1 MPTDHRP
8 PTTATHTPHST
19 LHTADDDEMM
29 RRRHVHPNT
38 KVPMAPKDLSDAT
51 TSTAPSAQQIAGQQ
65 GELENDLPLSRVL
78 LASLPLL
85 LLTVVA
91 SAKLGLHKLSGDII
105 IAAIRTLVQL
115 SCLALILT
123 PIFHSRN
130 HSRLFTCS
138 YVLLFMLPLAAYEAT
153 ARSNLTYTGFYT
165 NSLMG
170 LAIGV
175 IVTLSLAVFGVV
187 RAAPWYSPRVVIPLG
202 GMLISNALSGMSLA
216 SSELLEELHNR
227 SERIDVLLAFGATHW
242 EATWMAISSV
252 LSKALVPT
260 VNSMNVIGLV
270 AIPGMMTGQV
280 LSGASPVRAARYQI
294 MVMYL
299 IAACTFLATA
309 VTTFLI
315 VETLF
320 DGRGVYRTNVVVKN
334 DTPGISQLLSS
345 GSTWFSLSNIA
356 NVRQEDAAG
365 MKVMGNLPPIELRGE
380 SIAVPHSNPNKN
392 PVLEAEFFGS
402 IANGKSFTASFSL
415 QRGEIACLLG
425 TSGIG
430 KSTMM
435 RSIAELSS
443 SFREEVTTKI
453 QLNGIERKAH
463 MPTEW
468 RRNVLYIPQ
477 GVSSTLIGAP
487 KDLIAD
493 LFQLKAHKMTKK
505 KNAYSNPTERV
516 ASLLR
521 EWGILDP
528 DFAMDK
534 SWSDLSGGESQRL
547 LLAIALILD
556 SEILLID
563 EGLGAL
569 DEATKL
575 SVEATMKRLRRTVL
589 MVTHD
594 EDQATR
600 ICSSRWR
607 LSEEGD
613 V

>member
-1 MPTDHRP
+1 MNDG
-8 PTTATHTPHST
+8 
-19 LHTADDDEMM
+19 
-29 RRRHVHPNT
+29 
-38 KVPMAPKDLSDAT
+38 MAPKESSDAAT
-51 TSTAPSAQQIAGQQ
+51 NTAPSAHAQQNAGQQ
-65 GELENDLPLSRVL
+65 GELENDLSLSRVL

-85 LLTVVA
+85 FLTAVA
-91 SAKLGLHKLSGDII
+91 STKLGLHKLSGNIV

-153 ARSNLTYTGFYT
+153 ARSNLTYPGFYT
-165 NSLMG
+165 NCLMG
-170 LAIGV
+170 LAVGV

-187 RAAPWYSPRVVIPLG
+187 KAEPWYSPRVVIPLG

-315 VETLF
+315 VKALF
-320 DGRGVYRTNVVVKN
+320 DGRGVYRTNFVAKN
-334 DTPGISQLLSS
+334 DSPGVSQLLSL
-345 GSTWFSLSNIA
+345 GGAWLTLSNKVITT
-356 NVRQEDAAG
+356 RQDASD
-365 MKVMGNLPPIELRGE
+365 MGGTEKLSTIELRGE
-380 SIAVPHSNPNKN
+380 AMAAPHPNSNQT
-392 PVLEAEFFGS
+392 PVLEADFFGS
-402 IANGKSFTASFSL
+402 IANGQPFTASISL
-415 QRGEIACLLG
+415 QQGEIACLLG

-443 SFREEVTTKI
+443 SFQEEVMTKI
-453 QLNGIERKAH
+453 QLNGIERKSHA
-463 MPTEW
+463 PTEW

-477 GVSSTLIGAP
+477 GVSSTLIGSP
-487 KDLIAD
+487 KDLIAE
-493 LFQLKAHKMTKK
+493 LLQLKSHRN
-505 KNAYSNPTERV
+505 KNKNTDARNATERV
-516 ASLLR
+516 ATYLR
-521 EWGILDP
+521 DWGILDP
-528 DFAMDK
+528 DFAMGQP
-534 SWSDLSGGESQRL
+534 WSDLSGGESQRL
-547 LLAIALILD
+547 LLAIALMLD
-556 SEILLID
+556 SEIILID
-563 EGLGAL
+563 EGLGGL
-569 DEATKL
+569 DEATKFQ
-575 SVEATMKRLRRTVL
+575 VEATIKRLRRTVL

-600 ICSSRWR
+600 ICSSKWR
-607 LSEEGD
+607 LSEAAD
-613 V
+613 R